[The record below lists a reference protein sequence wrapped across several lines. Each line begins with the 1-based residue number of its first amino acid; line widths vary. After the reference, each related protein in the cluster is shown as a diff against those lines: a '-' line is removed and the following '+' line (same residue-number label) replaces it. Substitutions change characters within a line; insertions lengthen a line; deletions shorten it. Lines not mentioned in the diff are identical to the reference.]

1 MADETTF
8 GTADPVAP
16 VTRAD
21 FERALRFLN
30 MSDLELRDLVLR
42 LAAQV
47 VSLTDEVTRRI
58 DRVEPSPAGPD
69 TPAPDATTTV
79 EAAVADSVPATLAKI
94 HAAEA
99 RNTGR
104 VWLETDQENKYEVSG
119 PDVPC
124 AELMHLCQA
133 RCCKLTFPLSTADL
147 DEGVIRWDY
156 GQPYM
161 IRQRASD
168 GYCVH
173 NAPDTHGCT
182 VHAQRPLV
190 CRKYDCRDD
199 VRIWADYDQRIPA
212 SPNPPDREEGS
223 FDLMERVK
231 MRAWSR
237 IVESSAIVDVYP
249 DDQPRVGP
257 APARGTRMFPRRS

>member
-1 MADETTF
+1 MGDDTTF
-8 GTADPVAP
+8 GTADPGAP
-16 VTRAD
+16 VSRAD
-21 FERALRFLN
+21 FERALRHLN
-30 MSDLELRDLVLR
+30 MSDLDLRELVLR

-47 VSLTDEVTRRI
+47 VSLTDELTRRI
-58 DRVEPSPAGPD
+58 DRVEP
-69 TPAPDATTTV
+69 TPAAPSTPAREPAATV
-79 EAAVADSVPATLAKI
+79 EQAVADSIPETLAKI

-99 RNTGR
+99 RTTGR
-104 VWLETDQENKYEVSG
+104 VWIETDQQDKYELDG
-119 PDVPC
+119 ADVPC
-124 AELMHLCQA
+124 AELLHLCQA
-133 RCCKLTFPLSTADL
+133 RCCKLTFPLSTFDL

-173 NAPDTHGCT
+173 NAPGTHGCT

-199 VRIWADYDQRIPA
+199 VRIWADYEKRVPA
-212 SPNPPDREEGS
+212 SPNPPDREDAP

-231 MRAWSR
+231 LRAWSR
-237 IVESSAIVDVYP
+237 VVETSALVAVYP

-257 APARGTRMFPRRS
+257 APAPNARMFPRRT